1 MWRSTPTRT
10 SSSGR
15 VLSASPEGSLLKV
28 RVVPGARKS
37 QLAGES
43 AGRLRVRLMAPPV
56 EGKANLALLRYLADV
71 LGIRKNRVSLVS
83 GERSREKTVLLAGVS
98 LVDARAGLDAALKE
112 D

>member
-1 MWRSTPTRT
+1 MWRSTPTKT

-15 VLSASPEGSLLKV
+15 VLSALPEGSLLKV

-56 EGKANLALLRYLADV
+56 EGKANRELMRFLAAI
-71 LGIRKNRVSLVS
+71 LGVRKNRVSLVS

-98 LVDARAGLDAALKE
+98 LSDVRDRLDAALKAE
-112 D
+112 

>member
-1 MWRSTPTRT
+1 MLST
-10 SSSGR
+10 
-15 VLSASPEGSLLKV
+15 SPEGSLLKV

-56 EGKANLALLRYLADV
+56 EGKANRELLRFLATA
-71 LGIRKNRVSLVS
+71 LGVRKNRVALVS

-98 LVDARAGLDAALKE
+98 LADARAGLACALKE
-112 D
+112 E